1 MTAEVR
7 GASHVFGMRRRE
19 FIMAL
24 GGAAAAGPALLW
36 PRAAR
41 AQQQSMPVIGFLGPT
56 SLDVFADRIRGF
68 QRGLKEAGYVEGD
81 NLTIVYRWAEG
92 QFDHLPAMAAEL
104 VGRRVSVIATG
115 ATSAALAAKAATMTI
130 PVLFIV
136 ADDPVALGLVA
147 SVARPGRNV
156 TGVNLLSAEVASKRL
171 EFLRELIP
179 GAARVALLINP
190 ADANTS
196 ESILREVDT
205 AARAIGLSIEVHR
218 ARTIGEIDAAFA
230 TFARQRPD
238 ALFLGTDP
246 FFTGRRVQLA
256 NLAARH
262 AIPMASATR
271 EITDVGGLMS
281 YGANI
286 PDAWRQV
293 GAYAGRILKGEKPA
307 NLPVVQATKL
317 ELVVNAQTAR
327 ILGLTVPPTLLAAAD
342 EVIE

>member
-1 MTAEVR
+1 
-7 GASHVFGMRRRE
+7 MRRRE
-19 FIMAL
+19 FILAL
-24 GGAAAAGPALLW
+24 GGAAAAALFC

-41 AQQQSMPVIGFLGPT
+41 AQQAGKPVIGFLGPT
-56 SLDVFADRIRGF
+56 SPDVFADRLRGF
-68 QRGLKEAGYVEGD
+68 QRGLKEASYVEGE

-92 QFDHLPAMAAEL
+92 RFDRLPAMAAEL
-104 VGRRVSVIATG
+104 VGRQVSVIATG
-115 ATSAALAAKAATMTI
+115 ATSAALAAKAATTTI

-136 ADDPVALGLVA
+136 AEDPVGLGLVA
-147 SVARPGRNV
+147 SVARPGGNV

-205 AARAIGLSIEVHR
+205 AARAIGLTIEVYR
-218 ARTIGEIDAAFA
+218 ARTIGEIDVAFAAFA
-230 TFARQRPD
+230 RDRPD

-307 NLPVVQATKL
+307 DLPVVQATKL
-317 ELVVNAQTAR
+317 ALVVNAQTAR